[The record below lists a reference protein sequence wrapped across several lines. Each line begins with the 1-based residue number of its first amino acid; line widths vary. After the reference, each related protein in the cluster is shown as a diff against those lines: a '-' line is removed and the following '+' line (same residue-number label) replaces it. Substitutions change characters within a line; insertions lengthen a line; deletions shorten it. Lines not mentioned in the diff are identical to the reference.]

1 MPIAFEY
8 TSLDN
13 LAIDVSIRFSA
24 DFKANI
30 AKKTIFFF
38 QILDNIWNTFGYL
51 WFKIYVQN

>member
-38 QILDNIWNTFGYL
+38 SNTR
-51 WFKIYVQN
+51 